1 MKLKLKQKRKLNVK
15 VSILIYLEV
24 KNEAAL
30 NEIKRSTLNDRFNP
44 NLSGSKK

>member
-1 MKLKLKQKRKLNVK
+1 MKVEDEELMDRRLSA

-24 KNEAAL
+24 KNEAATSSDSTAV
-30 NEIKRSTLNDRFNP
+30 RSCFNP